1 VAVDWLNERAGER
14 QQTQGHIART
24 VEAPRG
30 ASTCINELMTKQ
42 HISAELKKFIK
53 DQIQTAPKL
62 EVLLLLHRQQAKSFD
77 VQEVADELGFD
88 SDTAREQ
95 LNALQTLELVKAN
108 AEESTFRYRPVNSE
122 LSSMVDQLAIAYRKQ
137 RVPILSAILAEDP
150 TKHRRFVEAFKL
162 VRTND

>member
-1 VAVDWLNERAGER
+1 
-14 QQTQGHIART
+14 
-24 VEAPRG
+24 
-30 ASTCINELMTKQ
+30 MTKQ

-62 EVLLLLHRQQAKSFD
+62 EVLLLLHRRQSKSFA
-77 VQEVADELGFD
+77 VGEVADELGFD

-95 LNALQTLELVKAN
+95 LNALQTLNLVQAN
-108 AEESTFRYRPVNSE
+108 ADKSKYRYQPVNAA
-122 LSSMVDQLAIAYRKQ
+122 LSSMVDHLAIAYRKQ

-162 VRTND
+162 ARTND